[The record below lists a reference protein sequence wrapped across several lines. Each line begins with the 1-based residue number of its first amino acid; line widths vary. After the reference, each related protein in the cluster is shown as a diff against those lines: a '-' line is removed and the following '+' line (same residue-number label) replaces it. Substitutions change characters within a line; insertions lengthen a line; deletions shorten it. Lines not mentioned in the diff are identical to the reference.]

1 MYAWTEM
8 SRSPTK
14 SQLKFHHSHVIDRYG
29 IVEGGT
35 LVVLEDEAEW
45 CRQGR
50 GALFLSDTNGGRGG
64 ETCLFDRR

>member
-1 MYAWTEM
+1 M

-50 GALFLSDTNGGRGG
+50 GALFLSDTNGGG
-64 ETCLFDRR
+64 ERRLVFLTVDSESS